1 MLYKFQKIQISPKHE
16 KYICEM
22 TMEEFFNAL
31 ASQQDVRNIIIKIF
45 KQSQFSSAYWQFP
58 IYCKQTK
65 NTQIQF
71 DLYCTT
77 PFRQAN
83 PRDFRNQFVGE
94 KMGDAIMFKNKS
106 GDTDLIS
113 IVPTNDDVYDN
124 YFSDIMNFMKNS
136 HESFQHSLLK
146 KIGSEMLKKTLP
158 CYLST
163 HGKGVDWI
171 HIRLCDKPKYYV
183 S

>member
-1 MLYKFQKIQISPKHE
+1 MLYKFQKNQISPKHE
-16 KYICEM
+16 KYISEM

-31 ASQQDVRNIIIKIF
+31 TCDQDMRNIIIKIF
-45 KQSQFSSAYWQFP
+45 KQSQFTSAYWQFP
-58 IYCKQTK
+58 IYCQQTK

-71 DLYCTT
+71 DLYYTT
-77 PFRQAN
+77 PFRPAD
-83 PRDFRNQFVGE
+83 PSDFAGQFIG
-94 KMGDAIMFKNKS
+94 KNMGDIIMFKNKS

-113 IVPTNDDVYDN
+113 IVPTNDNEYDI

-136 HESFQHSLLK
+136 HPSFQHALLK
-146 KIGSEMLKKTLP
+146 KIGVEMLKKTSP

-171 HIRLCDKPKYYV
+171 HIRLCNKPKYYV
-183 S
+183 T